1 MPSFQTTEPVI
12 QWMIVAL
19 KGVRLCECW
28 TKAPWVRVHLKV
40 SSTSRCLKTQN
51 ISLNCS
57 AVKRLV
63 QQDRTNLN
71 KHTSVC
77 SSVSLYFNKIQITVQ
92 SLWSIGEK
100 KQQKN
105 PPKPQHS
112 TPEVCMKCEQVNIK
126 NTFLTH
132 IDLWVLSF
140 LHTVPHLFLHGT
152 QYDFL
157 HKYKSRF
164 ITLFL
169 KCCDAV

>member
-105 PPKPQHS
+105 PQNHNIRHQRS
-112 TPEVCMKCEQVNIK
+112 VWNVNIK

-140 LHTVPHLFLHGT
+140 LHTAPHLFLHGT